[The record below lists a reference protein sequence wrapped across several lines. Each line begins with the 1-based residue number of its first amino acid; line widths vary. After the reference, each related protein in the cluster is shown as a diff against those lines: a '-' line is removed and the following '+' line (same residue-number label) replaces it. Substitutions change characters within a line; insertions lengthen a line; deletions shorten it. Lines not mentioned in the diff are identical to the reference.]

1 MENLVEK
8 HDEITKNNEDELIK
22 IRKDKIINFF
32 KRTEVWVI
40 GFLIIAVI
48 LGIYIRILPMQDHNG
63 NPGLWDI
70 AENSWT
76 LGPDLDPW
84 LFTRM
89 AKLIVSEGSIPEIDT
104 LRNVPLGF
112 KTSEET
118 ILLPY
123 MISWIYKIS
132 KIFYPSASVE
142 FGAALFPVIMFA
154 LTIIAFFLFVREIF
168 ARESKLSKIRAN
180 IISLISTFLM
190 IVIPI
195 LLSRTVAGI
204 PEKES
209 AMFFFLFLAL
219 FLFLK
224 AWKTDKIKYALIF
237 GIFAGFAT
245 AGMALVSGL
254 NMYLY
259 WAIFIASFTAFVLN
273 KFGKKEII
281 VYSAWWISARL
292 ILSILPGR
300 GHVDFISS
308 SLMNSA
314 TFFLLIL
321 LFAHLLIWETKISE
335 NKFLKKIKLPKNII
349 SILVLILM
357 FLIVALIINP
367 SLLSDKV
374 KQISQTLFKPTTGRW
389 NQTVAENK
397 QPYFTEWVGSFG
409 PFIKNIPIMF
419 WLFFVGSIVFFKNIL
434 KEIKK
439 KDSWILT
446 GLYVL
451 FLLGLIFSRYAPHP
465 SLLDGENFISKAL
478 FIFPI
483 VLLIGFFIYYYI
495 KYNKE
500 EHKGFEKIEYS
511 SLLLLSLSVLGLF
524 SARSAIRLVMI
535 LGPIVPIF
543 VGYLIDQSIFSFRES
558 KEEKR
563 LFLGIVVI
571 ILIVLTIFAFISYY
585 KEIKSQA
592 YNAIPSAYNQQWQK
606 AMKWVRDET
615 PQDSVF
621 AHWWDYGYWL
631 QSIGNRATITDG
643 GNAIVWWN
651 YLTGRLVLTGDNQK
665 DALEFLYAH
674 DANYLLIDSSDIG
687 KYGAFSSI
695 GSDENYDRLSFI
707 PTIHLDKSQSRETS
721 SGMMRV
727 YSGGIGLDEDI
738 NYELNGTKIFLP
750 SGVAGIGGVILQ
762 SSQNNESMSFS
773 QPTGVFVYNGQ
784 QYNLPL
790 RYLEYNNNFV
800 DFGSGLEG
808 AVKIIQKIDVVNGQV
823 QMDDFGSMMY
833 LSPRIMR
840 GYFGQKYLL
849 NDPFNKFPNFKLV
862 HSEDNLIV
870 SELKKQGVNL
880 NEFVYYQGVQGPIKI
895 WKIEYLGNE
904 QKKQEYLDRDAT
916 KYLSWE
922 L

>member
-1 MENLVEK
+1 M
-8 HDEITKNNEDELIK
+8 
-22 IRKDKIINFF
+22 
-32 KRTEVWVI
+32 
-40 GFLIIAVI
+40 
-48 LGIYIRILPMQDHNG
+48 
-63 NPGLWDI
+63 
-70 AENSWT
+70 
-76 LGPDLDPW
+76 
-84 LFTRM
+84 
-89 AKLIVSEGSIPEIDT
+89 
-104 LRNVPLGF
+104 
-112 KTSEET
+112 
-118 ILLPY
+118 
-123 MISWIYKIS
+123 
-132 KIFYPSASVE
+132 
-142 FGAALFPVIMFA
+142 
-154 LTIIAFFLFVREIF
+154 
-168 ARESKLSKIRAN
+168 
-180 IISLISTFLM
+180 
-190 IVIPI
+190 
-195 LLSRTVAGI
+195 
-204 PEKES
+204 
-209 AMFFFLFLAL
+209 
-219 FLFLK
+219 
-224 AWKTDKIKYALIF
+224 
-237 GIFAGFAT
+237 
-245 AGMALVSGL
+245 
-254 NMYLY
+254 
-259 WAIFIASFTAFVLN
+259 
-273 KFGKKEII
+273 
-281 VYSAWWISARL
+281 
-292 ILSILPGR
+292 
-300 GHVDFISS
+300 
-308 SLMNSA
+308 
-314 TFFLLIL
+314 
-321 LFAHLLIWETKISE
+321 
-335 NKFLKKIKLPKNII
+335 
-349 SILVLILM
+349 
-357 FLIVALIINP
+357 
-367 SLLSDKV
+367 
-374 KQISQTLFKPTTGRW
+374 
-389 NQTVAENK
+389 
-397 QPYFTEWVGSFG
+397 
-409 PFIKNIPIMF
+409 
-419 WLFFVGSIVFFKNIL
+419 
-434 KEIKK
+434 
-439 KDSWILT
+439 
-446 GLYVL
+446 
-451 FLLGLIFSRYAPHP
+451 
-465 SLLDGENFISKAL
+465 
-478 FIFPI
+478 
-483 VLLIGFFIYYYI
+483 
-495 KYNKE
+495 
-500 EHKGFEKIEYS
+500 
-511 SLLLLSLSVLGLF
+511 
-524 SARSAIRLVMI
+524 
-535 LGPIVPIF
+535 
-543 VGYLIDQSIFSFRES
+543 
-558 KEEKR
+558 
-563 LFLGIVVI
+563 GIVVI

-870 SELKKQGVNL
+870 SELKNK
-880 NEFVYYQGVQGPIKI
+880 E
-895 WKIEYLGNE
+895 
-904 QKKQEYLDRDAT
+904 
-916 KYLSWE
+916 
-922 L
+922 

>member
-1 MENLVEK
+1 MENLTATSHE
-8 HDEITKNNEDELIK
+8 TSKNIEDELIK

-32 KRTEVWVI
+32 KKTEVWVI

-48 LGIYIRILPMQDHNG
+48 LGIYIRSLPMQDHNG

-70 AENSWT
+70 ATNSWT

-89 AKLIVSEGSIPEIDT
+89 AKLIINDGEIPEVDA

-132 KIFYPSASVE
+132 KIFYPSANVE

-154 LTIIAFFLFVREIF
+154 LTIIVFFLFVREIF
-168 ARESKLSKIRAN
+168 AGESKLSRIRAN

-219 FLFLK
+219 FLFLR
-224 AWKTDKIKYALIF
+224 AWKTDKIKYALTF
-237 GIFAGFAT
+237 GILAGIAS
-245 AGMALVSGL
+245 AGMGLISGL
-254 NMYLY
+254 TMYLY
-259 WAIFIASFTAFVLN
+259 WAIFAASFAAFVLN

-281 VYSAWWISARL
+281 VYASWWISARV
-292 ILSILPGR
+292 ILSILPGK
-300 GHVDFISS
+300 GHVTFISS

-314 TFFLLIL
+314 TFFLLVL
-321 LFAHLLIWETKISE
+321 LFLHLLLWNTKISE
-335 NKFLKKIKLPKNII
+335 NKYLKKIALPKSIT
-349 SILVLILM
+349 SILLLVLML
-357 FLIVALIINP
+357 LIGMLIIYP

-409 PFIKNIPIMF
+409 PFIKNISIMF
-419 WLFFVGSIVFFKNIL
+419 WLFFAGSIIFFKNML

-446 GLYVL
+446 GLYFL
-451 FLLGLIFSRYAPHP
+451 FLLGLIFSRY
-465 SLLDGENFISKAL
+465 SSSSMFNGENFISKLFFLGSIAL
-478 FIFPI
+478 FA
-483 VLLIGFFIYYYI
+483 GGFIYYYI
-495 KYNKE
+495 KYSKRE
-500 EHKGFEKIEYS
+500 DKSFEKIEYPY
-511 SLLLLSLSVLGLF
+511 LLLLSLLVLALF
-524 SARSAIRLVMI
+524 SARSAVRLIMI

-543 VGYLIDQSIFSFRES
+543 AGYLIDKSIFSFRDS
-558 KEEKR
+558 KHDEKK
-563 LFLGIVVI
+563 LFLGIAAI

-592 YNAIPSAYNQQWQK
+592 YNAVPSAYNQQWQK

-615 PQDSVF
+615 PQDAVF
-621 AHWWDYGYWL
+621 SHWWDYGYWL
-631 QSIGNRATITDG
+631 QSVGERATVLDG
-643 GNAIVWWN
+643 GNSNTFWN
-651 YLTGRLVLTGDNQK
+651 YYMGRLVLTGDNQK

-695 GSDENYDRLSFI
+695 GSNENYDRLSYI

-721 SGMMRV
+721 SGMIRV
-727 YSGGIGLDEDI
+727 YSGGVGLDEDI
-738 NYELNGTKIFLP
+738 IYNLNGSEIFLP
-750 SGVAGIGGVILQ
+750 SGAAGIGGVILQ
-762 SSQNNESMSFS
+762 SSQDNGSISFS
-773 QPTGVFVYNGQ
+773 QPTAVFVYNSQ
-784 QYNLPL
+784 QYNIPL
-790 RYLEYNNNFV
+790 RYLEYNNKFV
-800 DFGSGLEG
+800 DFGNGLEG
-808 AVKIIQKIDVVNGQV
+808 AVKIIQKIEVVNGQV

-833 LSPRIMR
+833 LSPRLMR
-840 GYFGQKYLL
+840 GYFAQKYLL
-849 NDPFNKFPNFKLV
+849 NDPFNKFPNFKLA

-870 SELKKQGVNL
+870 ESLKSQINL
-880 NEFVYYQGVQGPIKI
+880 NEFIYYQGIQGPIKI
-895 WKIEYLGNE
+895 WKIEYAGNE
-904 QKKQEYLDRDAT
+904 EKKQEYLDRDAS

>member
-1 MENLVEK
+1 MENLGETSAG
-8 HDEITKNNEDELIK
+8 ISKNSEDELIK
-22 IRKDKIINFF
+22 IRRDKIINFF
-32 KRTEVWVI
+32 KKTEVWVI

-48 LGIYIRILPMQDHNG
+48 LGIYIRSLPMQDHGG
-63 NPGLWDI
+63 NPGLWDV
-70 AENSWT
+70 ATNTWT

-89 AKLIVSEGSIPEIDT
+89 AKLIVNDGAMPEIDT

-118 ILLPY
+118 VLLPY
-123 MISWIYKIS
+123 MIAWSYKLS
-132 KIFYPSASVE
+132 KIFYPSANVE
-142 FGAALFPVIMFA
+142 YGAAFFPVIMFA
-154 LTIIAFFLFVREIF
+154 LTIIVFFLFVRELF

-224 AWKTDKIKYALIF
+224 SWKSEKIKYALIF
-237 GIFAGFAT
+237 GILAGAAT

-254 NMYLY
+254 SAYLY
-259 WAIFIASFTAFVLN
+259 WAIFIASFAAFILN
-273 KFGKKEII
+273 KFQKKEII
-281 VYSAWWISARL
+281 VYASWWISARL
-292 ILSILPGR
+292 ILSISPGK
-300 GHVDFISS
+300 GHVSFISS

-314 TFFLLIL
+314 TFIL
-321 LFAHLLIWETKISE
+321 LMLLFLHLLLWNTKISE
-335 NKFLKKIKLPKNII
+335 NKFLKKINLTKNII
-349 SILVLILM
+349 SILVLFAVL
-357 FLIVALIINP
+357 LIVALIINP
-367 SLLSDKV
+367 SMLSDKI
-374 KQISQTLFKPTTGRW
+374 KQISNTLFKPVTGRW

-397 QPYFTEWVGSFG
+397 QPYFKEWVGSFG
-409 PFIKNIPIMF
+409 PFIKNIPVMF
-419 WLFFVGSIVFFKNIL
+419 WLFFTGSIIFFKKMLN
-434 KEIKK
+434 EIKK

-446 GLYVL
+446 GLFVL
-451 FLLGLIFSRYAPHP
+451 FLAGLIFSRHSP
-465 SLLDGENFISKAL
+465 SSVFNGENFISKTF
-478 FIFPI
+478 FILPI
-483 VLLIGFFIYYYI
+483 ILLAGFFIYYYT
-495 KYNKE
+495 KYSKDENN
-500 EHKGFEKIEYS
+500 GFEKIGYS
-511 SLLLLSLSVLGLF
+511 SLLLLSLLVLALF
-524 SARSAIRLVMI
+524 SARSAVRLIMI

-543 VGYLIDQSIFSFRES
+543 VGYLIDQSIFSFKNS

-563 LFLGIVVI
+563 LFLGIVAI
-571 ILIVLTIFAFISYY
+571 ILIVLTIFIFISYY

-592 YNAIPSAYNQQWQK
+592 YNAVPSAYNQQWQK

-615 PQDSVF
+615 PQNSVF

-631 QSIGNRATITDG
+631 QSIGNRATVTDG
-643 GNAIVWWN
+643 GNMIVWWN

-665 DALEFLYAH
+665 DALEFLYSH

-695 GSDENYDRLSFI
+695 GSNENYDRLSFI
-707 PTIHLDKSQSRETS
+707 PAIHLDKSQSRETS

-727 YSGGIGLDEDI
+727 YSGGVGLDEDI
-738 NYELNGTKIFLP
+738 IYNLNGSEIFLP
-750 SGVAGIGGVILQ
+750 SGAAGIGGVILQ
-762 SSQNNESMSFS
+762 SSQNNESMSFT

-790 RYLEYNNNFV
+790 RYLEYNNKFV
-800 DFGSGLEG
+800 DFGGGLEG
-808 AVKIIQKIDVVNGQV
+808 TVKIIQKIDVVNGQV

-833 LSPRIMR
+833 ISPRVMR
-840 GYFGQKYLL
+840 GYFAQKYLL
-849 NDPFNKFPNFKLV
+849 DDPFNKFSNFKLV

-880 NEFVYYQGVQGPIKI
+880 NEFVYYQGIQGPIKI
-895 WKIEYLGNE
+895 WEIKYSGNE
-904 QKKQEYLDRDAT
+904 EKKQEYLDRDAS
-916 KYLSWE
+916 KYLSWQ

>member
-1 MENLVEK
+1 MENLAEK
-8 HDEITKNNEDELIK
+8 QGEITKNSEDELIK

-32 KRTEVWVI
+32 KKTEVWVV
-40 GFLIIAVI
+40 GFLLIAVI
-48 LGIYIRILPMQDHNG
+48 LGIYIRSMPMQDHSG

-70 AENSWT
+70 ATNSWT

-89 AKLIVSEGSIPEIDT
+89 AKLIVNEGSIPEIDPF
-104 LRNVPLGF
+104 RNVPLGF

-123 MISWIYKIS
+123 MIAWAYKIS
-132 KIFYPSASVE
+132 KVFYSSANVE

-154 LTIIAFFLFVREIF
+154 LTIIVFFLFVRELF
-168 ARESKLSKIRAN
+168 AGKSKLSKIRAN

-190 IVIPI
+190 IVIPV

-219 FLFLK
+219 FFFLR
-224 AWKTDKIKYALIF
+224 AWKSEKIKYALTF
-237 GIFAGFAT
+237 GIFAGIAS
-245 AGMALVSGL
+245 AGMGLISGL
-254 NMYLY
+254 TMYLY
-259 WAIFIASFTAFVLN
+259 WAIFAASFAAFILN

-281 VYSAWWISARL
+281 VYSSWWISARL
-292 ILSILPGR
+292 ILSILPGK
-300 GHVDFISS
+300 GHVTFISS
-308 SLMNSA
+308 SLINSA

-321 LFAHLLIWETKISE
+321 LFLHLLLWNTKISE
-335 NKFLKKIKLPKNII
+335 NKFLKRIALPKSII
-349 SILVLILM
+349 SILALVLV
-357 FLIVALIINP
+357 FLIIALIINP

-419 WLFFVGSIVFFKNIL
+419 WLFFIGSIVFFKNML
-434 KEIKK
+434 KEIRK

-446 GLYVL
+446 GLYFL
-451 FLLGLIFSRYAPHP
+451 FLLGLIFSRH
-465 SLLDGENFISKAL
+465 SSSSMFNGENFISK
-478 FIFPI
+478 IFFLGSI
-483 VLLIGFFIYYYI
+483 AVFAGGFIYFYI
-495 KYNKE
+495 KYSKKE
-500 EHKGFEKIEYS
+500 DKSFEKIEYPY
-511 SLLLLSLSVLGLF
+511 LLLLSLLVLALF

-535 LGPIVPIF
+535 LGPIVPILA
-543 VGYLIDQSIFSFRES
+543 GYLIDQSIFSFKES
-558 KEEKR
+558 KHDEKR
-563 LFLGIVVI
+563 LFLGIIAI

-615 PQDSVF
+615 PQDAVF
-621 AHWWDYGYWL
+621 SHWWDYGYWL
-631 QSIGNRATITDG
+631 QSIGERATVLDG
-643 GNAIVWWN
+643 GNSNTFWN
-651 YLTGRLVLTGDNQK
+651 YYMGRLVLTGENQK
-665 DALEFLYAH
+665 EALEFLYAH

-695 GSDENYDRLSFI
+695 GSNENYDRLSYI
-707 PTIHLDKSQSRETS
+707 PTIHLDKDQSRETS
-721 SGMMRV
+721 SGMIRV
-727 YSGGIGLDEDI
+727 YSGGVGLDEDI
-738 NYELNGTKIFLP
+738 IYNLNGSEIFLP
-750 SGVAGIGGVILQ
+750 SGAAGIGGVILQ
-762 SSQNNESMSFS
+762 SSLNNESISFS
-773 QPTGVFVYNGQ
+773 QPTAVFVYNGQ

-800 DFGSGLEG
+800 DFGNGLEG
-808 AVKIIQKIDVVNGQV
+808 AVKIIQKIENVNGQV
-823 QMDDFGSMMY
+823 QMDDFGSMVY

-840 GYFGQKYLL
+840 GYFAQKYLL

-870 SELKKQGVNL
+870 ESLKGQINL
-880 NEFVYYQGVQGPIKI
+880 NEFIYYQGIQGPIKI
-895 WKIEYLGNE
+895 WEIEYAGNE
-904 QKKQEYLDRDAT
+904 EKKQEYLDRDAS

>member
-1 MENLVEK
+1 MDILTENNS
-8 HDEITKNNEDELIK
+8 NNEEDLIK
-22 IRKDKIINFF
+22 IRKDKIINFL
-32 KRTEVWVI
+32 KKPEIWVI

-48 LGIYIRILPMQDHNG
+48 LGIYIRSLPMQDHGG

-70 AENSWT
+70 ATNSWT

-89 AKLIVSEGSIPEIDT
+89 AKLIVTDGSISEIDT
-104 LRNVPLGF
+104 MRNVPLGF
-112 KTSEET
+112 VTSEET
-118 ILLPY
+118 VLLPH
-123 MISWIYKIS
+123 MIAWIYKLS
-132 KIFYPSASVE
+132 RIFYPSANVE

-154 LTIIAFFLFVREIF
+154 LTILAFFLFVREIF
-168 ARESKLSKIRAN
+168 ARKSESSKIHAN

-190 IVIPI
+190 IVIPV

-224 AWKTDKIKYALIF
+224 AWKTEKIKYALIY
-237 GIFAGFAT
+237 GILAGFAT
-245 AGMALVSGL
+245 AGMGLVSGL
-254 NMYLY
+254 TMYLY
-259 WAIFIASFTAFVLN
+259 WAIFVASFVAFILN
-273 KFGKKEII
+273 KFKKKEII
-281 VYSAWWISARL
+281 VYSSWWISARL
-292 ILSILPGR
+292 LLSIFPGK
-300 GHVDFISS
+300 GHVTFISS

-314 TFFLLIL
+314 TFIL
-321 LFAHLLIWETKISE
+321 LMLLFLHLLLWNTKISE
-335 NKFLKKIKLPKNII
+335 NKFLKKITLPKNII
-349 SILVLILM
+349 SILVLILVL
-357 FLIVALIINP
+357 LIAALIINP
-367 SLLSDKV
+367 SMLSDKV
-374 KQISQTLFKPTTGRW
+374 KQINNTLFKPTTGRW

-419 WLFFVGSIVFFKNIL
+419 WLFFAGSIVFFKRML
-434 KEIKK
+434 SEIKK

-446 GLYVL
+446 GLYAL
-451 FLLGLIFSRYAPHP
+451 FLSGLIFSRY
-465 SLLDGENFISKAL
+465 SSSSMFNGENFISKTFFVL
-478 FIFPI
+478 SI
-483 VLLIGFFIYYYI
+483 VLLAGFFVYYYI
-495 KYNKE
+495 KYQKK
-500 EHKGFEKIEYS
+500 EHKGFEKIEFNY
-511 SLLLLSLSVLGLF
+511 LLLLSLLVLALF
-524 SARSAIRLVMI
+524 SARSAVRLIMI

-543 VGYLIDQSIFSFRES
+543 VGYLIDQSIFSFKNS

-563 LFLGIVVI
+563 LFLGIVAI
-571 ILIVLTIFAFISYY
+571 ILIILTIFIFISYY

-592 YNAIPSAYNQQWQK
+592 YNAVPSAYNQQWQK
-606 AMKWVRDET
+606 AMQWVRDET

-621 AHWWDYGYWL
+621 SHWWDYGYWV
-631 QSIGNRATITDG
+631 QSIGNRATVLDG
-643 GNAIVWWN
+643 GNSNTFWN
-651 YLTGRLVLTGDNQK
+651 YYMGRLVLTGDNQK
-665 DALEFLYAH
+665 DALEFLYSH

-695 GSDENYDRLSFI
+695 GSNENYDRLSFI

-727 YSGGIGLDEDI
+727 YSGGVGLDEDI
-738 NYELNGTKIFLP
+738 VYNLNNSEIFLP
-750 SGVAGIGGVILQ
+750 SGAAGIGGVILQ
-762 SSQNNESMSFS
+762 SSQDNGGMSFT

-790 RYLEYNNNFV
+790 RYLEYNNKFV

-808 AVKIIQKIDVVNGQV
+808 TVKIIQKIEVVNGQV

-833 LSPRIMR
+833 ISPRAMR
-840 GYFGQKYLL
+840 GYFAQKYLL
-849 NDPFNKFPNFKLV
+849 DDPFNKFPNFKLA

-880 NEFVYYQGVQGPIKI
+880 NEFVYYQGIQGPIKI
-895 WKIEYLGNE
+895 WEIKYSGNE
-904 QKKQEYLDRDAT
+904 EKKQEYLDRDAS

>member
-1 MENLVEK
+1 MESLAENK
-8 HDEITKNNEDELIK
+8 SNSEDELIK
-22 IRKDKIINFF
+22 IRKDKIINFL
-32 KRTEVWVI
+32 KKPEVWVI
-40 GFLIIAVI
+40 GLLIIALI
-48 LGIYIRILPMQDHNG
+48 LGIYIRSLPMSDHGG
-63 NPGLWDI
+63 NPGLWDV
-70 AENSWT
+70 ATNTWT

-89 AKLIVSEGSIPEIDT
+89 AKLIVNEGSIPEIDT
-104 LRNVPLGF
+104 MRNVPLGF

-118 ILLPY
+118 VLLPY
-123 MISWIYKIS
+123 MVALAYKLS
-132 KIFYPSASVE
+132 KIFYPQANVE
-142 FGAALFPVIMFA
+142 FGAALFPVIIFA
-154 LTIIAFFLFVREIF
+154 LTIIVFFLFVRELF

-224 AWKTDKIKYALIF
+224 AWKSEKIKHALIY
-237 GIFAGFAT
+237 GILAGAAT

-254 NMYLY
+254 SAYLY
-259 WAIFIASFTAFVLN
+259 WATFAASFTAFILN
-273 KFGKKEII
+273 KFKKKEII
-281 VYSAWWISARL
+281 VYSSWWISARL
-292 ILSILPGR
+292 FLSLLPGK
-300 GHVDFISS
+300 GHVSFISS
-308 SLMNSA
+308 SLINSA
-314 TFFLLIL
+314 TFIL
-321 LFAHLLIWETKISE
+321 LMLLFLHLLLWNTKISE
-335 NKFLKKIKLPKNII
+335 NKFLKKINLPKNII
-349 SILVLILM
+349 SILVLVLAL
-357 FLIVALIINP
+357 LIIALIINP
-367 SLLSDKV
+367 SMLSDKI
-374 KQISQTLFKPTTGRW
+374 KQINNTLFKPVTGRW

-409 PFIKNIPIMF
+409 PFIKAIPIMF
-419 WLFFVGSIVFFKNIL
+419 WLFFIGSIVFFKKMLN
-434 KEIKK
+434 EIKK

-446 GLYVL
+446 GLFVL
-451 FLLGLIFSRYAPHP
+451 FLSGLMFSRYSP
-465 SLLDGENFISKAL
+465 SSMFNGENFISKTFFLLSIAL
-478 FIFPI
+478 L
-483 VLLIGFFIYYYI
+483 VGFFIYYYV
-495 KYNKE
+495 KYQKE
-500 EHKGFEKIEYS
+500 KHKGFEKIEYS
-511 SLLLLSLSVLGLF
+511 SLLLLSLLVLALF
-524 SARSAIRLVMI
+524 SARSAVRLVMI

-543 VGYLIDQSIFSFRES
+543 VGYLIDQSIFSFKNS

-563 LFLGIVVI
+563 LFLGIIAI
-571 ILIVLTIFAFISYY
+571 ILIVLTIFIFISYY

-592 YNAIPSAYNQQWQK
+592 YNAVPSAYNQQWQK

-615 PQDSVF
+615 PQNSVF

-631 QSIGNRATITDG
+631 QSIGERATVTDG
-643 GNAIVWWN
+643 GNMVVWWN

-665 DALEFLYAH
+665 DALEFLYSH

-695 GSDENYDRLSFI
+695 GSSENYDRLSFI
-707 PTIHLDKSQSRETS
+707 PTIHFDKSQSRETS

-727 YSGGIGLDEDI
+727 YSGGVGLDEDI
-738 NYELNGTKIFLP
+738 IYNLNNSEIFLP
-750 SGVAGIGGVILQ
+750 SGAAGIGGVILQ
-762 SSQNNESMSFS
+762 SSQNNESLSFI

-790 RYLEYNNNFV
+790 RYLEYNNKFV

-808 AVKIIQKIDVVNGQV
+808 TIKIIQKIEVVNGQV
-823 QMDDFGSMMY
+823 KMDDFGSMIY
-833 LSPRIMR
+833 ISPRVMR
-840 GYFGQKYLL
+840 GYFAQKYLL
-849 NDPFNKFPNFKLV
+849 NDPFNKFLNFKLV

-880 NEFVYYQGVQGPIKI
+880 NEFVYYQGIQGPIKI
-895 WKIEYLGNE
+895 WEIKYTGNE
-904 QKKQEYLDRDAT
+904 EKKQEYLDRDSS